1 MRLAGSPG
9 AGRHPALLD
18 LQPLLSDRLL
28 HLVPLQAR
36 WWCTQLWGD
45 LQAVLLGYEAKQG
58 LYSCLQSLHT
68 SCF

>member
-1 MRLAGSPG
+1 MRLARSPG
-9 AGRHPALLD
+9 AARHPALLD
-18 LQPLLSDRLL
+18 LQPLLSERLL

-36 WWCTQLWGD
+36 WYSGGRD